1 MSLNTRK
8 LGRNSFWRS
17 SRHFPD
23 SFSIRK
29 GRGRVRT
36 LIGPLLDFQKKAYP
50 QMQNLT
56 ANLLVINSTHFENNF
71 MISRTD
77 YSAIFVYYFLHNILK
92 IAYSKYRNHE
102 YQRVSFD
109 RARRALQAG
118 ILFPIFDTGQK
129 NFLYEHT
136 L

>member
-1 MSLNTRK
+1 
-8 LGRNSFWRS
+8 
-17 SRHFPD
+17 
-23 SFSIRK
+23 
-29 GRGRVRT
+29 
-36 LIGPLLDFQKKAYP
+36 
-50 QMQNLT
+50 MQNLT

>member
-1 MSLNTRK
+1 MSFENKYRI
-8 LGRNSFWRS
+8 RS
-17 SRHFPD
+17 K
-23 SFSIRK
+23 K
-29 GRGRVRT
+29 GRGRLRT
-36 LIGPLLDFQKKAYP
+36 LIGPPLDFQKKAYP

-118 ILFPIFDTGQK
+118 ILFPF
-129 NFLYEHT
+129 F
-136 L
+136 